1 MGIECC
7 GKEKEKFVIKK
18 QEKVKDG
25 ENFDID
31 NFEIFSEKAEKSIC
45 EIIKDN
51 GYGTGFFCKI
61 KYPNKFNKICCL
73 ITNYHVITKDILINK
88 ENIKIKLNNK
98 NKIISLNLKRRIWI
112 DEEIGFTC
120 IEILKE
126 DNIIEIIN
134 PFEIDGNCYN
144 LNFNNKEYNKRGIV
158 IPSIGKQK
166 LIEFSQGIIEYIEKE
181 KYKKFFFHK
190 CNMKGGPIILIDN
203 LCIIGLNKGYEKNNK
218 KNLGIY
224 FKEILGNINE
234 KNEIERNIISLF
246 YLIIL
251 SK

>member
-1 MGIECC
+1 M
-7 GKEKEKFVIKK
+7 
-18 QEKVKDG
+18 
-25 ENFDID
+25 
-31 NFEIFSEKAEKSIC
+31 
-45 EIIKDN
+45 
-51 GYGTGFFCKI
+51 
-61 KYPNKFNKICCL
+61 
-73 ITNYHVITKDILINK
+73 
-88 ENIKIKLNNK
+88 
-98 NKIISLNLKRRIWI
+98 NLKRRIWI

-224 FKEILGNINE
+224 FKEIIENIKEENEIYGKNIIDCILDIDLKKNENIIFNQNKNNKKEIKDNISVFLENKRINIINE
-234 KNEIERNIISLF
+234 ENKWKIDYNLKKKVNIT
-246 YLIIL
+246 
-251 SK
+251 